1 MKKIILGL
9 LLLVVVIIIAFSF
22 GQEEVLSSN
31 IEPETIDP
39 RPEEIL
45 EVIASEPPIIIEPE
59 KGKEVKE
66 DLVYDEVLKL
76 IDDENKKI
84 IDNPNNLLVLVN
96 RENNLPSSYKPE
108 DLIIPNVNFSFEGE
122 DQKKYMRKDAA
133 LALEELIA
141 KAEEDGHIIYAV
153 SGYRSYERQ
162 KAIFLGNVQRSGF
175 EKANTFSALPGQSE
189 HQTGLAMDVSSKSVN
204 YKLVNNFGSTPEGL
218 WLEENAHLF
227 GFIIRYTQTKVE
239 ITGYQYE
246 PWHIRYVGIEDATF
260 IKMNG
265 LTLEEFLVHKAT
277 L

>member
-96 RENNLPSSYKPE
+96 KENNLPSSYKPE

-122 DQKKYMRKDAA
+122 DQKN
-133 LALEELIA
+133 I
-141 KAEEDGHIIYAV
+141 
-153 SGYRSYERQ
+153 
-162 KAIFLGNVQRSGF
+162 
-175 EKANTFSALPGQSE
+175 
-189 HQTGLAMDVSSKSVN
+189 
-204 YKLVNNFGSTPEGL
+204 
-218 WLEENAHLF
+218 
-227 GFIIRYTQTKVE
+227 
-239 ITGYQYE
+239 
-246 PWHIRYVGIEDATF
+246 
-260 IKMNG
+260 
-265 LTLEEFLVHKAT
+265 
-277 L
+277 

>member
-96 RENNLPSSYKPE
+96 KENNLPSSYKPE